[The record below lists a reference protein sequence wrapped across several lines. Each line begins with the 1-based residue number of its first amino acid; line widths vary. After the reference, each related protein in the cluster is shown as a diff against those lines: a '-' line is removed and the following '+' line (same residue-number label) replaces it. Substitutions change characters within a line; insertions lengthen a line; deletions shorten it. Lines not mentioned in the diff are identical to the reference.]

1 VDDGSGD
8 LVYATTDDGVTV
20 AQPVMISKATGEQLA
35 AGTGEYIEFQVLE
48 TIDFNTLNLL

>member
-8 LVYATTDDGVTV
+8 LIHALTDDGLTV
-20 AQPVMISKATGEQLA
+20 AQPVMIDQSTGQQLP
-35 AGTGEYIEFQVLE
+35 AGTGSYIEFQVLE